1 MMPPKDP
8 SAEVELLRATVA
20 RYFPIYDIKVTY
32 EAVTM
37 LVNAE
42 AETLDESFEALRKD
56 LRSEGFIP
64 FIKYGG
70 GEHAI
75 TIVRR
80 PLFRKRNIQINQIL
94 LAGTFLTTTLAG
106 MVLWSS
112 YSNAT
117 HFFTL
122 DNLLWGALFFALPL
136 MAILGVHE
144 LAHYYASKRHDV
156 EASLPFFIPFIPPFG
171 TMGAFISMRDPM
183 PNRKALVDIG
193 VAGPLGGL
201 AVTIPVAII
210 GLYLTSLGQP
220 VSGPVG
226 EEGTIAIIIQP
237 LYQLLTYMFPL
248 QEDLPLHPTG
258 FAAWVGFLVTAINL
272 LPAGQLDGGHI
283 SRGLLGKNAKYL
295 SYATGAILI
304 VASLFIYSGWL
315 LFALLVVLLGLRH
328 PAPLNDISKPGPR
341 ATVLGV
347 LAMIILAV
355 TFVPTP
361 IVSIFPDHS
370 FDMEAEGGLNI
381 TALPGEVV
389 EVNIV
394 LNNTGNSDSIVDLS
408 LSGIPG
414 TWRASIFQGD
424 PSNATDKLTVKLD
437 YESSAN
443 ITVRL
448 IPEGV
453 SSDVTKIYLYAD
465 SGDVKESLTLNV
477 TVDA

>member
-1 MMPPKDP
+1 M
-8 SAEVELLRATVA
+8 A

-56 LRSEGFIP
+56 LRLKVSSLHQIWGR
-64 FIKYGG
+64 
-70 GEHAI
+70 EHAI

-283 SRGLLGKNAKYL
+283 SRGLLGKMPSTEL
-295 SYATGAILI
+295 CHRCHFDCCT
-304 VASLFIYSGWL
+304 LFIYSGWL

-328 PAPLNDISKPGPR
+328 PAPLNDISKPGPAPRSWGAGNDNTRCHFR
-341 ATVLGV
+341 AH
-347 LAMIILAV
+347 AH
-355 TFVPTP
+355 
-361 IVSIFPDHS
+361 SIH
-370 FDMEAEGGLNI
+370 
-381 TALPGEVV
+381 
-389 EVNIV
+389 
-394 LNNTGNSDSIVDLS
+394 LS
-408 LSGIPG
+408 RPL
-414 TWRASIFQGD
+414 
-424 PSNATDKLTVKLD
+424 L
-437 YESSAN
+437 
-443 ITVRL
+443 
-448 IPEGV
+448 
-453 SSDVTKIYLYAD
+453 
-465 SGDVKESLTLNV
+465 
-477 TVDA
+477 